1 MRSSYLGIQNSW
13 FPIEKCKTK
22 ISIKKGSASPLIK
35 QTQFPLTL
43 TWASTVRKVQGL
55 SLEHGVL
62 DFDLQKQKPVWLGQR
77 YTLVSRVK
85 TYHNLCFEMEF

>member
-22 ISIKKGSASPLIK
+22 ISIKKGSASPSIK

-43 TWASTVRKVQGL
+43 AWASTAFRAQDL
-55 SLEHGVL
+55 SLEQGAV
-62 DFDLQKQKPVWLGQR
+62 DFDLQKQKSIWLGQG

-85 TYHNLCFEMEF
+85 AYDNLCFEREF